1 MTLLLPSH
9 FHLHLT
15 TFSLFFYSHT
25 YSIRPQVCFS
35 SDSFVCLLF
44 FPCVCS
50 LFTYH
55 IHKLHTIV
63 SDGLCTHKDPL
74 PDTDYVLL
82 LLYLNEIIATLA
94 LSSCS
99 VVKKGKKKNNPRD
112 IICPHTTLIKYTH
125 SLIFTL
131 PCCLCLFLSLSSDH
145 LWPFYSHCTSNDERR
160 ERSGEG
166 WRGGPIE
173 REREA

>member
-99 VVKKGKKKNNPRD
+99 VVKKGKKK
-112 IICPHTTLIKYTH
+112 TTQEILSAPTPLWLNTLTLSFSH
-125 SLIFTL
+125 SLVASASFSPSRLTTSDLSTPTAL
-131 PCCLCLFLSLSSDH
+131 P
-145 LWPFYSHCTSNDERR
+145 TMKGGRGVARDE
-160 ERSGEG
+160 EEG
-166 WRGGPIE
+166 R
-173 REREA
+173 